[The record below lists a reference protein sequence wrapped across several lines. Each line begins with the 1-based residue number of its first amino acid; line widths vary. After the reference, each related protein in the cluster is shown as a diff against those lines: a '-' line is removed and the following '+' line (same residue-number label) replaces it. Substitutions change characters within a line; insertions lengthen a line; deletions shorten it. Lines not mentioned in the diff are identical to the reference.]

1 MGAAGAQSSSDSS
14 AQSGGPVEAPR
25 RRTPVLSTVLAV
37 ALIGLLWSLTAS
49 VLMWR
54 WEEKLANAAAT
65 ETAQGHFLAL
75 QNGLNEYLSKLVALR
90 AFFES
95 SEQVTREEF
104 DSFAGRLLEGQSA
117 VQNFS
122 WVPRVLHADRAKFEA
137 AAAASGL
144 PGYAIKEV
152 TTEDRIVVSPL
163 KPEYLPILYSTV
175 VDRRSRIYGID
186 LLSQPVIRVRLD
198 RARDGDQLSAVP
210 DFILHS
216 AEGKVHG
223 FLFSLPVYRPDRPH
237 GTVEERR
244 ANLMGFAHGA
254 FLTAEAIEHILTTT
268 TTPAGL
274 NVYLSLA
281 GTPTDAVPLH
291 VHWSRLRPPSLQ
303 ERPAEPAPAGVQVIP
318 GVLKAGDARWDL
330 LAVPIAGGPLIARHD
345 RTWIVLGGSLLLS
358 LIVTLFMRS
367 SLRQSRELQLA
378 NDEITVLAQH
388 DALTGLA
395 NRRVFN
401 DQLADA
407 FAACRAGAPPFAV
420 LYFDLDHFKDIN
432 DTLGH
437 PVGDRLLKLVGERVQ
452 NIVRRNDMVARFG
465 GDEFAILHRDADISK
480 TASIAERLNAAL
492 AEPYEIDRNV
502 VHITASIGIVN
513 YAPEVKTP
521 DALVVQADLALYRA
535 KEDGRNCYRFHTPE
549 LDREVYQRVT
559 IADELRGAVERGE
572 LRLYYQPQ
580 VELKTG
586 RIVGV
591 EGLLRWRHPTRGL
604 LSPALFISV
613 AERTGTIAGLGEWA
627 FEEACRQL
635 RSWSDQNIAPSL
647 VAVNFSASQFKAAP
661 RLDAFLSAALDKW
674 QIAPLGIEIELTES
688 VLMEVTKEHSDSL
701 DRLRQLGV
709 RVAIDDFG
717 TGYSSLNYLTSFPV
731 SRLKIA
737 QELVLGV
744 TKDTRSATVVRAAIR
759 LADELGIECI
769 AEGVESADQVK
780 FLVVAGCAYGQG
792 YYFERP
798 LSAERMTAV
807 LRDRV
812 LRPRKPRLELAAG

>member
-1 MGAAGAQSSSDSS
+1 MLPNFDPPVQTGA
-14 AQSGGPVEAPR
+14 PLEAPR
-25 RRTPVLSTVLAV
+25 RRRPVRFTVLAV
-37 ALIGLLWSLTAS
+37 ALIGLLWSLMAS
-49 VLMWR
+49 LLMWR
-54 WEEKLANAAAT
+54 WEEKLADASAT
-65 ETAQGHFLAL
+65 EAAQGHFLAL

-95 SEQVTREEF
+95 SEHVTREEF

-122 WVPRVLHADRAKFEA
+122 WVPHVVHADRAAFEA
-137 AAAASGL
+137 AAAANGL
-144 PGYAIKEV
+144 LGYGIKEV
-152 TTEDRIVVSPL
+152 TPDDRIVVSPP

-175 VDRRSRIYGID
+175 ADRRSRIYGID
-186 LLSQPVIRVRLD
+186 LLSQPVIQVRLD
-198 RARDGDQLSAVP
+198 RARDNNQLSAVP

-237 GTVEERR
+237 ATVAERR
-244 ANLMGFAHGA
+244 ADLMGFAHGA
-254 FLTAEAIEHILTTT
+254 FLTAQAIEHVLTGT

-274 NVYLSLA
+274 DIYLSLP
-281 GTPTDAVPLH
+281 GTAADPSPLH
-291 VHWSRLRPPSLQ
+291 VHWSRLRAPSVD
-303 ERPAEPAPAGVQVIP
+303 ERPAEPVPAGAFVIRST
-318 GVLKAGDARWDL
+318 LKAGDARWNL

-345 RTWIVLGGSLLLS
+345 RTWIVLGSSLLLG
-358 LIVTLFMRS
+358 LIITWFIRS
-367 SLRQSRELQLA
+367 SLRKSRELELA
-378 NDEITVLAQH
+378 NEEITVLAQH
-388 DALTGLA
+388 DSLTGLV
-395 NRRVFN
+395 NRRAFT
-401 DQLADA
+401 DQLGRA
-407 FAACRAGAPPFAV
+407 FAECRAGAPPFAV

-437 PVGDRLLKLVGERVQ
+437 SVGDRLLKQVAERVQ
-452 NIVRRNDMVARFG
+452 QIVRRGDTVSRFG
-465 GDEFAILHRDADISK
+465 GDEFAVLQREADVAT
-480 TASIAERLNAAL
+480 TAATADRLNSAL
-492 AEPYEIDRNV
+492 AEPYEIDSNV
-502 VHITASIGIVN
+502 VHITGSIGIVQ
-513 YAPEVKTP
+513 YGPDATTP

-535 KEDGRNCYRFHTPE
+535 KEDGRNCYRFHTSE

-559 IADELRGAVERGE
+559 IADELRSAIERDE

-604 LSPALFISV
+604 ISPGLFIPV
-613 AERTGTIAGLGEWA
+613 AERTGTITTLGEWA

-635 RSWSDQNIAPSL
+635 RCWSDQHIAPNL
-647 VAVNFSASQFKAAP
+647 VAVNFSASQFKGSA
-661 RLDAFLSAALDKW
+661 RLDTFLSAALDKW
-674 QIAPLGIEIELTES
+674 RIAPLAIEVELTES

-709 RVAIDDFG
+709 RIAIDDFG

-737 QELVLGV
+737 QELVLGA
-744 TKDTRSATVVRAAIR
+744 TKDARSATVVRAAIR
-759 LADELGIECI
+759 LANELGIECI
-769 AEGVESADQVK
+769 AEGVETPEQVK

-798 LSAERMTAV
+798 LSSERMTEV